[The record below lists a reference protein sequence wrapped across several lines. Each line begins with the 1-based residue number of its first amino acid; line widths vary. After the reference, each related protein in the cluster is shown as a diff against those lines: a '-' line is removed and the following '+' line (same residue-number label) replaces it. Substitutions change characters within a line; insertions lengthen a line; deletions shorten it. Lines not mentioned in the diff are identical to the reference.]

1 MGEKMTIEEL
11 MENIDDINWS
21 KNDMSRK
28 NIYGH
33 VDDTDNSEYI
43 NSIKKLIEVDLP
55 FPSPINRHQRRANIA
70 QERK

>member
-1 MGEKMTIEEL
+1 MTIEEL

-21 KNDMSRK
+21 ENDMSRK

-43 NSIKKLIEVDLP
+43 NSIKKLYEVDLP
-55 FPSPINRHQRRANIA
+55 FPNPINRKQRRANIA

>member
-1 MGEKMTIEEL
+1 MTIEEL

-55 FPSPINRHQRRANIA
+55 FPNPINRKQRRANIA